1 MSQSTII
8 AIAAL
13 FVTSCLVRVLPVF
26 INLQLG
32 GASQR
37 YLERVLPV
45 AVFINFAV
53 YIVYM
58 EAQREPAAAFT
69 SLGVVAAI
77 GALHLFGLVTA
88 AGIGTII
95 YFMLVA

>member
-1 MSQSTII
+1 MSQQTEV

-13 FVTSCLVRVLPVF
+13 FVTSCLVRILPVF
-26 INLQLG
+26 ITVRLG
-32 GASQR
+32 YESQR

-53 YIVYM
+53 YIVYT
-58 EAQREPAAAFT
+58 EALQEPIAALV

-77 GALHLFGLVTA
+77 ALLNLFGLITA
-88 AGIGTII
+88 AGIGTAL
-95 YFMLVA
+95 YFVLVT